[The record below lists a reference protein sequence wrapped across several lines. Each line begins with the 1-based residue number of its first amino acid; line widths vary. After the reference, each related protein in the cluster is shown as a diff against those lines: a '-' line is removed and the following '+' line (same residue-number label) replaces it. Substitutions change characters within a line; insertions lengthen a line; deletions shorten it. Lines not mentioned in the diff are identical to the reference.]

1 MMPFRDL
8 PIQRKLLV
16 MTLVICGAVLFVV
29 TTALFILQVQYFRS
43 NFQRGTATLAAIIAD
58 NSTAALTFRDAEA
71 GAEIIGSLQSKP
83 TVVAAY
89 LVLPD
94 GKVFAHFGKVA
105 DAKELSRFPPPREFS
120 FSSGDLLYTHPVE
133 LDGKRVGTLYL
144 REDYRQTFFELL
156 GFYGLVIM
164 GVMTVS
170 AGLVVFLLGRMRRVI
185 TDPVV
190 ALAETA
196 QIVGEKQDYSVRAKI
211 YPGDDE
217 LGRLTQAFNEMLDRI
232 ESQEHA
238 LKQSQEAE
246 LNLSREK
253 LRSLID
259 SIDGVVWECT
269 PDAESRFTFISRQA
283 ERILGCTPEKWLE
296 QPGFWQEKLHPED
309 AARAGETR
317 REKFARRQPYSQEYR
332 MLAADG
338 RAIWIRESG
347 VVLVEKDHPVAVR
360 GIFQD
365 ITEQKKAAE
374 QLEQLNRKLVEIS
387 RYAGMAEVATGVL
400 HNVGNVLTSVSV
412 SATLVGDRL
421 RRSKIANLTRATA
434 MLRGQ
439 NNHLADYLT
448 NDPKGKLLPEY
459 LGTVADQLALE
470 QAELIEEINALS
482 QHIEHVKEIV
492 AMQQSY
498 ARVSGAYENLSARAL
513 VEEALHMNLSAFER
527 HHIRV
532 VREFED
538 KLPLV
543 CVDRHKVL
551 QILINLLRNAKSAM
565 EQQVTPHKRLVLRIE
580 SAAPDWVKI
589 IVADNGIGIP
599 PENLNKIF
607 THGFTTKREGHGFGL
622 HSSANAAKEIGG
634 RLTAHS
640 DGPGHGSAFT
650 LELLAATSP
659 QRKETTAT
667 TKTL

>member
-1 MMPFRDL
+1 MMPFRDF

-16 MTLVICGAVLFVV
+16 MTLAICGAVLLVV
-29 TTALFILQVQYFRS
+29 TTALFIFQVQYFRS
-43 NFQRGTATLAAIIAD
+43 NFQRSTATLAAIIAN
-58 NSTAALTFRDAEA
+58 NSTAALSFMDAEA
-71 GAEIIGSLQSKP
+71 GDEVIGSLAVKP

-89 LVLPD
+89 LALPD
-94 GKVFAHFGKVA
+94 GTVLARFGKMA
-105 DAKELSRFPPPREFS
+105 DAKELSRFPPSREFI
-120 FSSGDLLYTHPVE
+120 FSAGDLLYTHPVE

-144 REDYRQTFFELL
+144 REDYRQTFFEML

-164 GVMTVS
+164 GVLIVS
-170 AGLVVFLLGRMRRVI
+170 VGLSVFLLGRLRRVI

-217 LGRLTQAFNEMLDRI
+217 LGQLTQAFNEMLGRI
-232 ESQEHA
+232 ERQEHA
-238 LKQSQEAE
+238 LKESQEAE

-269 PDAESRFTFISRQA
+269 PDADSRFTFISRQA
-283 ERILGCTPEKWLE
+283 ERILGCTPERWLE

-309 AARAGETR
+309 AVRAGETR
-317 REKFARRQPYSQEYR
+317 REKFAHRQPYSQEYR
-332 MLAADG
+332 MLAAGG
-338 RAIWIRESG
+338 RAVWIRESG

-387 RYAGMAEVATGVL
+387 RHAGMAEVATGVL
-400 HNVGNVLTSVSV
+400 HNVGNVLTSVGV

-421 RRSKIANLTRATA
+421 RRSKIANLTRATT

-439 NNHLADYLT
+439 SDRLAEYLT
-448 NDPKGKLLPEY
+448 TDPKGKLLPEY
-459 LGTVADQLALE
+459 LVTVADQLALE
-470 QAELIEEINALS
+470 QAELIEEINDLG
-482 QHIEHVKEIV
+482 QHIEHVKGIV

-498 ARVSGAYENLSARAL
+498 ARVSGAYETLSARAL
-513 VEEALHMNLSAFER
+513 VEDALHMNLSAFER

-538 KLPLV
+538 KVPPV

-551 QILINLLRNAKSAM
+551 QILINLLRNAKYALD
-565 EQQVTPHKRLVLRIE
+565 QHDTPHKRLVIRIE
-580 SAAPDWVKI
+580 NAAPDWVKI
-589 IVADNGIGIP
+589 IVSDNGIGIP
-599 PENLNKIF
+599 PENLIKIF

-622 HSSANAAKEIGG
+622 HSGANAAREMGG
-634 RLTAHS
+634 QLTAHS
-640 DGPGHGSAFT
+640 DGPGRGTAFT

-659 QRKETTAT
+659 QKKEAGNTRGTP
-667 TKTL
+667 